1 MNRNERIDIVISSY
15 ELYCRWVDQSWN
27 QYQMQWPNGHLL
39 LKFSMFLF
47 QTKASKDGRS
57 PSIWDAFCALPGK
70 IQNGDTGLG
79 TSSWWEGTWWELL
92 TDSVRHILDN
102 SVRCM
107 CWFIWFWLIILS
119 SNFWQGQRLGYLC
132 VFTMYLYDSHV
143 SNCDTSRPILSGLP
157 GNNACEHYYSPLVA
171 KDFWQHD
178 SVTYHSVTEDL
189 QKMWSW
195 WRTGHHQQPVF
206 LKGICQWDMLRYFSR
221 TSPLR
226 SIY

>member
-1 MNRNERIDIVISSY
+1 
-15 ELYCRWVDQSWN
+15 
-27 QYQMQWPNGHLL
+27 MQWPNDHLL
-39 LKFSMFLF
+39 LKFFPCF
-47 QTKASKDGRS
+47 FCPQTKASKDGRS

-79 TSSWWEGTWWELL
+79 TSSWWEGSRWELL

-107 CWFIWFWLIILS
+107 CWFWLIILS

-132 VFTMYLYDSHV
+132 VFNVFIWFIYE
-143 SNCDTSRPILSGLP
+143 SNCDTLRPILSGLP
-157 GNNACEHYYSPLVA
+157 GNTACEHYYSPSVV

-195 WRTGHHQQPVF
+195 WRTGHHQPVCF
-206 LKGICQWDMLRYFSR
+206 RDMPVRHWA
-221 TSPLR
+221 TSHH
-226 SIY
+226 